1 MRYRGAYR
9 FVRVNVLLWWW
20 EWQKLTVAKIFS
32 RQATANPEKIAFI
45 FEDKEWTYKEV
56 SWINYRCAA
65 RGDLNPLWFAPQL
78 EEYSNRI
85 GRYFA
90 GKSLSREDSVGLIME
105 SRPEYV
111 GIWLGLSK
119 AGLVGALLNTNLRQD
134 VLVHSIKAANCKAVI
149 FGSNFKDGK
158 LMNLG
163 KKVSELF
170 KGVGSTDSNFLFSA
184 IAEIRERIPN
194 VALYQWS
201 ELPDTS
207 CLEGAIDL
215 NPEISSVDSGPLDTV
230 ALGTPRDKLIYIYTS
245 GTTGMPKAAVI
256 TNLRYHFLIFPLF
269 VFRTHR
275 STSFTIFSNDEKST

>member
-170 KGVGSTDSNFLFSA
+170 KGVGSTA
-184 IAEIRERIPN
+184 
-194 VALYQWS
+194 
-201 ELPDTS
+201 
-207 CLEGAIDL
+207 
-215 NPEISSVDSGPLDTV
+215 
-230 ALGTPRDKLIYIYTS
+230 
-245 GTTGMPKAAVI
+245 
-256 TNLRYHFLIFPLF
+256 
-269 VFRTHR
+269 
-275 STSFTIFSNDEKST
+275 IFSSQQSPKLEREFPMWLCTNGPNFPTRRAWKERSIWTRKSVA

>member
-1 MRYRGAYR
+1 
-9 FVRVNVLLWWW
+9 
-20 EWQKLTVAKIFS
+20 
-32 RQATANPEKIAFI
+32 
-45 FEDKEWTYKEV
+45 
-56 SWINYRCAA
+56 
-65 RGDLNPLWFAPQL
+65 
-78 EEYSNRI
+78 
-85 GRYFA
+85 
-90 GKSLSREDSVGLIME
+90 ME

-134 VLVHSIKAANCKAVI
+134 VLMHSIKAANCKAVI

-158 LMNLG
+158 LVISGEKFFLYPFISEIFIFLSL
-163 KKVSELF
+163 VSICIYIYFYSNNSSNICELY
-170 KGVGSTDSNFLFSA
+170 KGIRLTRLTDGNFLFSA
-184 IAEIRERIPN
+184 MVEIRDRIPN

-256 TNLRYHFLIFPLF
+256 TNLRYRFLTFVSLF
-269 VFRTHR
+269 FST
-275 STSFTIFSNDEKST
+275 TSFTRSFKIEERY